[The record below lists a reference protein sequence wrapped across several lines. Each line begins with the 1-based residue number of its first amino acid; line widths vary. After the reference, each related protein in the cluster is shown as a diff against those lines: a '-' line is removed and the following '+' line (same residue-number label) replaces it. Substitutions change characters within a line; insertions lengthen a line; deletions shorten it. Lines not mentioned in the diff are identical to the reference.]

1 MLPPS
6 ELKVLSAQAR
16 FILISMTPSPTSAVT
31 YKLIFKSVNINVT
44 KTVFDSQSASL
55 LNIVGLC
62 PDVDYRIEAYAIL
75 NDVFSPPA
83 IAYATTKP
91 DGNS

>member
-1 MLPPS
+1 
-6 ELKVLSAQAR
+6 
-16 FILISMTPSPTSAVT
+16 MTPSPTSGVT

-44 KTVFDSQSASL
+44 KTVFDSRSASFL
-55 LNIVGLC
+55 SIAGLC

-75 NDVFSPPA
+75 NDVFSSPA